1 MNLSDLS
8 NLLRQLLS
16 ENDEVSLPGMGHFVI
31 VDIPSEL
38 INGGKA
44 ITPPSRKIV
53 FESSDGDSDKLLV
66 LAYCRERG
74 ISENDAAKEL
84 SELLR
89 QFKKELVDNAGA
101 EIPGFGRITFGAG
114 GSFVFESDDSFDV
127 AADSYCLETLPLKI
141 MNDQQPVEE
150 EFVIDSMDIEMADS
164 EENERL
170 DELKNVDDSEPE
182 KLQPETVEKE
192 VAVVSE
198 KLEKPEA
205 YEESVTSEEPEESA
219 EQEKP
224 AEIVEQPVRETL
236 VAEAEKQKCRWILWV
251 AAFVGI
257 LIILVI
263 LVFLFK
269 EELMPLLEKL
279 LYSKEELEILHKVG
293 R

>member
-1 MNLSDLS
+1 MSDLS

-74 ISENDAAKEL
+74 IFENDAAKEL

-114 GSFVFESDDSFDV
+114 GSFVFESDASFDV

-164 EENERL
+164 EENE
-170 DELKNVDDSEPE
+170 
-182 KLQPETVEKE
+182 QPLETVEKE

-198 KLEKPEA
+198 KLEKLEA

-236 VAEAEKQKCRWILWV
+236 VTEPEKQKCRWILWV

-279 LYSKEELEILHKVG
+279 LYSKEELEILQKVG

>member
-1 MNLSDLS
+1 MSDLS

-114 GSFVFESDDSFDV
+114 GSFVFESDASFDV

-150 EFVIDSMDIEMADS
+150 EFVIDSMDIEMADP
-164 EENERL
+164 EENE
-170 DELKNVDDSEPE
+170 
-182 KLQPETVEKE
+182 QPLETEEKE

-236 VAEAEKQKCRWILWV
+236 VAEPEKRKCRWLLWV

>member
-1 MNLSDLS
+1 MSDLS

-114 GSFVFESDDSFDV
+114 GSFVFESDASFDV

-164 EENERL
+164 EENE
-170 DELKNVDDSEPE
+170 
-182 KLQPETVEKE
+182 QPLETEEKE

-279 LYSKEELEILHKVG
+279 LYSKEELEILQKVG

>member
-1 MNLSDLS
+1 LSDLS

-114 GSFVFESDDSFDV
+114 GSFVFEADDSFDV

-164 EENERL
+164 EENE
-170 DELKNVDDSEPE
+170 
-182 KLQPETVEKE
+182 QPLETEEKE

-224 AEIVEQPVRETL
+224 AEIVEQPIQETP
-236 VAEAEKQKCRWILWV
+236 VAEPEKRKCRWILWV

-279 LYSKEELEILHKVG
+279 LYSKEELEILQKVG

>member
-150 EFVIDSMDIEMADS
+150 EFVIDSMDIEMADP
-164 EENERL
+164 EENEQL

-192 VAVVSE
+192 DAIV
-198 KLEKPEA
+198 PEN
-205 YEESVTSEEPEESA
+205 PEETENPA

-236 VAEAEKQKCRWILWV
+236 VAEPEKRKCRWILWV

-263 LVFLFK
+263 LVLLFK

>member
-1 MNLSDLS
+1 MSDLS

-114 GSFVFESDDSFDV
+114 GSFVFEADDSFDV

-150 EFVIDSMDIEMADS
+150 EFVIDSMDIEMADP
-164 EENERL
+164 EENEQL

-192 VAVVSE
+192 DAIV
-198 KLEKPEA
+198 PEN
-205 YEESVTSEEPEESA
+205 PEETENPA

>member
-16 ENDEVSLPGMGHFVI
+16 ENDKVSLPGMGHFVI

-53 FESSDGDSDKLLV
+53 FESSNGDSDKLLV
-66 LAYCRERG
+66 SAYGKEKG
-74 ISENDAAKEL
+74 ISESDAAKEL

-114 GSFVFESDDSFDV
+114 GSFVFEADDLFDI
-127 AADSYCLETLPLKI
+127 AADSYCLEVLSLKM
-141 MNDQQPVEE
+141 MNEQQLVEE

-164 EENERL
+164 EENEQL
-170 DELKNVDDSEPE
+170 DELKNVDDS
-182 KLQPETVEKE
+182 
-192 VAVVSE
+192 
-198 KLEKPEA
+198 
-205 YEESVTSEEPEESA
+205 EPEESA

-224 AEIVEQPVRETL
+224 AEIVEQPIQETP
-236 VAEAEKQKCRWILWV
+236 VAEPEKRKCRWLLWV

-263 LVFLFK
+263 LIFLLK

>member
-1 MNLSDLS
+1 MSDLS

-114 GSFVFESDDSFDV
+114 GSFVFEADDSFDV

-150 EFVIDSMDIEMADS
+150 EFVIDSMDIEMADP
-164 EENERL
+164 EENEQL

-192 VAVVSE
+192 DAIV
-198 KLEKPEA
+198 PEN
-205 YEESVTSEEPEESA
+205 PEETENPA

-279 LYSKEELEILHKVG
+279 LYSKEELEILHKVE

>member
-1 MNLSDLS
+1 MSDLS

-114 GSFVFESDDSFDV
+114 GSFVFESDASFDV

-164 EENERL
+164 EENE
-170 DELKNVDDSEPE
+170 
-182 KLQPETVEKE
+182 QPLETVEKE

-198 KLEKPEA
+198 KLEKLEA

-236 VAEAEKQKCRWILWV
+236 VTEPEKQKCRWILWV

-279 LYSKEELEILHKVG
+279 LYSKEELEILQKVG

>member
-114 GSFVFESDDSFDV
+114 GSFVFEADDSFDV

-150 EFVIDSMDIEMADS
+150 EFVIDSMDIDMADP
-164 EENERL
+164 EENEQL

-192 VAVVSE
+192 DAIV
-198 KLEKPEA
+198 PEN
-205 YEESVTSEEPEESA
+205 PEETENPA

>member
-1 MNLSDLS
+1 MSDLS

-114 GSFVFESDDSFDV
+114 GSFVFEADDSFDV

-150 EFVIDSMDIEMADS
+150 EFVIDSMDIEMADP
-164 EENERL
+164 EENE
-170 DELKNVDDSEPE
+170 
-182 KLQPETVEKE
+182 QPLETVEKE
-192 VAVVSE
+192 DAVVPE

-224 AEIVEQPVRETL
+224 AEIVEQPIQETP
-236 VAEAEKQKCRWILWV
+236 VAEPEKQKCRWILWV

>member
-1 MNLSDLS
+1 MSDLS

-114 GSFVFESDDSFDV
+114 GSFVFESDASFDV

-150 EFVIDSMDIEMADS
+150 EFVIDSMDIEMADP
-164 EENERL
+164 EENE
-170 DELKNVDDSEPE
+170 
-182 KLQPETVEKE
+182 QPLETEAKE

-205 YEESVTSEEPEESA
+205 YEESVTSEESEESA

-224 AEIVEQPVRETL
+224 AEIVEQPIQETP
-236 VAEAEKQKCRWILWV
+236 VAEPEKRKCRWLLWV

-279 LYSKEELEILHKVG
+279 LYSKEELEILQKVG

>member
-66 LAYCRERG
+66 LTYCRERG

-114 GSFVFESDDSFDV
+114 GSFVFEADDSFDV

-164 EENERL
+164 EENEQL

-192 VAVVSE
+192 DAIV
-198 KLEKPEA
+198 PENPEETENPEEQ
-205 YEESVTSEEPEESA
+205 EES
-219 EQEKP
+219 
-224 AEIVEQPVRETL
+224 AEIVEQPIQETP
-236 VAEAEKQKCRWILWV
+236 VAEPEKRKCRWLLWV

-279 LYSKEELEILHKVG
+279 LYSKEELEILQKVG

>member
-66 LAYCRERG
+66 LAYCREKG

-150 EFVIDSMDIEMADS
+150 EFVIDSMDIEMADP
-164 EENERL
+164 EENEQL

-192 VAVVSE
+192 DAIV
-198 KLEKPEA
+198 PEN
-205 YEESVTSEEPEESA
+205 PEETENPE
-219 EQEKP
+219 EQEEP
-224 AEIVEQPVRETL
+224 AEIVEQPIQETP

>member
-1 MNLSDLS
+1 MSDLS

-114 GSFVFESDDSFDV
+114 GSFVFEADDSFDV

-141 MNDQQPVEE
+141 MNDQQLVEE
-150 EFVIDSMDIEMADS
+150 EFVIDSMDIEMADP
-164 EENERL
+164 EENEQL

-192 VAVVSE
+192 DAIV
-198 KLEKPEA
+198 PEN
-205 YEESVTSEEPEESA
+205 PEETENPT

-279 LYSKEELEILHKVG
+279 LYSKEELEILQKVG

>member
-114 GSFVFESDDSFDV
+114 GSFVFEADASFDV

-164 EENERL
+164 EENE
-170 DELKNVDDSEPE
+170 
-182 KLQPETVEKE
+182 QPLEIEEKE

-198 KLEKPEA
+198 KLEKLEA
-205 YEESVTSEEPEESA
+205 YEESVTSEEPEEFE
-219 EQEKP
+219 EQEEP

-236 VAEAEKQKCRWILWV
+236 VAEPEKQKCRWILWV

-279 LYSKEELEILHKVG
+279 LYSKEELEILQKVG

>member
-164 EENERL
+164 EENE
-170 DELKNVDDSEPE
+170 
-182 KLQPETVEKE
+182 QPLETEEKE

-236 VAEAEKQKCRWILWV
+236 VAEPEKRKCRWLLWV

-279 LYSKEELEILHKVG
+279 LYSKEELEILQKVG

>member
-1 MNLSDLS
+1 MSDLS

-114 GSFVFESDDSFDV
+114 GSFVFEADDSFDV

-150 EFVIDSMDIEMADS
+150 EFVIDSMDIDMADP
-164 EENERL
+164 EENEQL

-192 VAVVSE
+192 DAIV
-198 KLEKPEA
+198 PEN
-205 YEESVTSEEPEESA
+205 PEETENPA

>member
-114 GSFVFESDDSFDV
+114 GSFVFEADDSFDV

-164 EENERL
+164 EENE
-170 DELKNVDDSEPE
+170 
-182 KLQPETVEKE
+182 QPLETEAKE

-205 YEESVTSEEPEESA
+205 YEESVTYEEPEESA

-236 VAEAEKQKCRWILWV
+236 VAEPEKQKCRWILWV

>member
-150 EFVIDSMDIEMADS
+150 EFVIDSMDIEMADP
-164 EENERL
+164 EENE
-170 DELKNVDDSEPE
+170 
-182 KLQPETVEKE
+182 QPLETVEKE

-236 VAEAEKQKCRWILWV
+236 VAEAEKQKCRWLLWV

>member
-1 MNLSDLS
+1 MSDLS

-114 GSFVFESDDSFDV
+114 GSFVFEADDSFDV

-150 EFVIDSMDIEMADS
+150 EFVIDSMDIEMADP
-164 EENERL
+164 EENEQL

-192 VAVVSE
+192 DAIV
-198 KLEKPEA
+198 PEN
-205 YEESVTSEEPEESA
+205 PEETENPT

>member
-53 FESSDGDSDKLLV
+53 FESSDGGSDKLLV

-114 GSFVFESDDSFDV
+114 GSFVFEADDSFDV

-150 EFVIDSMDIEMADS
+150 EFVIDSMDIEMSDP
-164 EENERL
+164 EENEQL

-192 VAVVSE
+192 DAIV
-198 KLEKPEA
+198 PEN
-205 YEESVTSEEPEESA
+205 PEETENPE
-219 EQEKP
+219 EQEEP
-224 AEIVEQPVRETL
+224 AEIVEQPIQETP
-236 VAEAEKQKCRWILWV
+236 VAEPEKRKCRWILWV

-279 LYSKEELEILHKVG
+279 LYSKEELEILQKVG

>member
-53 FESSDGDSDKLLV
+53 FESSDGDSEKLLV

-114 GSFVFESDDSFDV
+114 GSFVFEADDSFDV

-150 EFVIDSMDIEMADS
+150 EFVIDSMDIEMADP
-164 EENERL
+164 EENEQL

-192 VAVVSE
+192 DAIV
-198 KLEKPEA
+198 PEN
-205 YEESVTSEEPEESA
+205 PEETENPT

>member
-1 MNLSDLS
+1 MSDLS

-16 ENDEVSLPGMGHFVI
+16 ENDKVSLPGMGHFVI

-44 ITPPSRKIV
+44 ITPPSKKIV

-101 EIPGFGRITFGAG
+101 EIPGFGRIAFGAG
-114 GSFVFESDDSFDV
+114 GSFVFEADDSFDV

-141 MNDQQPVEE
+141 MNDQQPVKE
-150 EFVIDSMDIEMADS
+150 EFVIDSMDIEMADP
-164 EENERL
+164 EENE
-170 DELKNVDDSEPE
+170 
-182 KLQPETVEKE
+182 QPLETVEKE

-236 VAEAEKQKCRWILWV
+236 VAEPEKRKCRWLLWV

-279 LYSKEELEILHKVG
+279 LYSKEELEILQKVG